1 MTAAPPPK
9 PIHLWDYASASLE
22 ASVSEL
28 LIATATRSDALV
40 DDSVRQVLHDL
51 REHLGMDVIF
61 LSEIRDGQRQ
71 FKHVDTKPGCEVIAT
86 GGGSSLEVVLPMRAG
101 RQAAATGA
109 RRCHAPGVRQTAGH
123 AISRWRAPQRAHRAG

>member
-9 PIHLWDYASASLE
+9 PIHLWDYAPASLE

-40 DDSVRQVLHDL
+40 DESVRQVLHDL

-61 LSEIRDGQRQ
+61 LSEIRDGRRM
-71 FKHVDTKPGCEVIAT
+71 FKHVETRPGA
-86 GGGSSLEVVLPMRAG
+86 
-101 RQAAATGA
+101 
-109 RRCHAPGVRQTAGH
+109 
-123 AISRWRAPQRAHRAG
+123 

>member
-1 MTAAPPPK
+1 MSL
-9 PIHLWDYASASLE
+9 HLWDYPPDALE
-22 ASVSEL
+22 VTVSEL
-28 LIATATRSDALV
+28 LIATAATSDNLI
-40 DDSVRQVLHDL
+40 DDSVRELLHGL
-51 REHLGMDVIF
+51 RENLGMDVIF

-123 AISRWRAPQRAHRAG
+123 AISRGRAPQRAHRAG